1 MRCRAVVAAV
11 GLNARHNEAMSLRTL
26 NNELTEGRFA
36 RKRPMTTGRLVKSH
50 EDITMTEVTF
60 SGVNGV
66 LGRSYSVRA
75 ANDPTSTRQFRDV
88 AADTY
93 YEELMRRLDPDK
105 PGLIET

>member
-1 MRCRAVVAAV
+1 
-11 GLNARHNEAMSLRTL
+11 
-26 NNELTEGRFA
+26 
-36 RKRPMTTGRLVKSH
+36 MTTGRLVKSR

-60 SGVNGV
+60 SGVNGA

-75 ANDPTSTRQFRDV
+75 ATDPTSTRQFADMA

-105 PGLIET
+105 PSPIQT

>member
-1 MRCRAVVAAV
+1 M
-11 GLNARHNEAMSLRTL
+11 
-26 NNELTEGRFA
+26 
-36 RKRPMTTGRLVKSH
+36 KSR

-60 SGVNGV
+60 SGVNGA

-75 ANDPTSTRQFRDV
+75 ASDPTSNRQFADMA

-105 PGLIET
+105 PSPIQT

>member
-1 MRCRAVVAAV
+1 
-11 GLNARHNEAMSLRTL
+11 
-26 NNELTEGRFA
+26 
-36 RKRPMTTGRLVKSH
+36 MTTGRLVKSR

-60 SGVNGV
+60 SGVNGA

-75 ANDPTSTRQFRDV
+75 ASDPTSTRQFADMA

-105 PGLIET
+105 PSPIQT